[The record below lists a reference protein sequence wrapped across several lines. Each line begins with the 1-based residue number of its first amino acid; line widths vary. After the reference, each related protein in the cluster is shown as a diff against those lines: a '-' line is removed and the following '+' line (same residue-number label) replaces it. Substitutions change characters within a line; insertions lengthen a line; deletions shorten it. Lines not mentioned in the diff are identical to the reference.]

1 MERLAIHGTLERSE
15 PGECG
20 DFSTR
25 CIFCNGLDMEEL
37 NREGF
42 RLDFLDTFQI
52 EKAARLLFFRPASQ
66 HQS

>member
-1 MERLAIHGTLERSE
+1 
-15 PGECG
+15 
-20 DFSTR
+20 
-25 CIFCNGLDMEEL
+25 MEEL